1 MTVARRDFAKSM
13 LSLQKQSK
21 FIKKTITLP
30 DGSLAL
36 VVFEL
41 TEVNGKIVAKAVCG
55 KILGQATKNGVPS
68 RGKIYSQEE
77 ILALPVYFERESVEP
92 IISPFFADVINLV
105 KDLSFVV
112 SQPIRAPGYK

>member
-1 MTVARRDFAKSM
+1 M
-13 LSLQKQSK
+13 LALQKQSK

-41 TEVNGKIVAKAVCG
+41 TEVNGKIIAKAVCG

-77 ILALPVYFERESVEP
+77 ILALPVYFESELVEP
-92 IISPFFADVINLV
+92 VVSPFFADVVDLIR
-105 KDLSFVV
+105 DLSFIV
-112 SQPIRAPGYK
+112 SQPSRAPNL

>member
-1 MTVARRDFAKSM
+1 M

-30 DGSLAL
+30 NGSLAL

-41 TEVNGKIVAKAVCG
+41 VEINGKIVAKAVCG
-55 KILGQATKNGVPS
+55 KLIEENVIT
-68 RGKIYSQEE
+68 QEE
-77 ILALPVYFERESVEP
+77 VLALPIYFETETFKP
-92 IISPFFADVINLV
+92 IASPFFADVLSLV

-112 SQPIRAPGYK
+112 AQPTRAPNF

>member
-1 MTVARRDFAKSM
+1 M

-30 DGSLAL
+30 NGSLAL

-41 TEVNGKIVAKAVCG
+41 VEINGKIVAKAVCG
-55 KILGQATKNGVPS
+55 KLIEENVIT
-68 RGKIYSQEE
+68 QEKV
-77 ILALPVYFERESVEP
+77 LALPVYFETETFKP
-92 IISPFFADVINLV
+92 IVSPFFADVLSLV

-112 SQPIRAPGYK
+112 AQPTRAPNF

>member
-1 MTVARRDFAKSM
+1 M

-30 DGSLAL
+30 NGSLAL

-41 TEVNGKIVAKAVCG
+41 TEVNGKIIAKAVCG
-55 KILGQATKNGVPS
+55 KILGQENSSVECS
-68 RGKIYSQEE
+68 EV
-77 ILALPVYFERESVEP
+77 LALPVYFESKSVEP
-92 IISPFFADVINLV
+92 IVSPFFADVINLV

-112 SQPIRAPGYK
+112 SQPSRAPNL